1 MVSVEE
7 LLLENRRRSDAANAK
22 FNPITGEGSIGER
35 TVIEIPDFPIRKQWL
50 PKSMLRTPL
59 VRKIVKAGSIRA
71 FLESIE
77 GEVSDM
83 EEARQSVIDQF
94 TRLRCLHDFPFWA
107 ALHVYI
113 KKKGGGEDVLFRL
126 NRPQRKLIA
135 KYEQKRL
142 AGKPIRLVLLKAR
155 QWGGSTAT
163 QIYMAW
169 LQLVHKTGLNSL
181 IISHVKDTSVE
192 ILDMFKRM
200 INRYPTRMLYSLGE
214 AYSENENKW
223 AGVGNTGNIHLI
235 PQRNCKIKIGTAEK
249 PDSCRGGDYNLV
261 HLSEV
266 GVWKKTE
273 GKEPADIV
281 RSACSGI
288 LLVPYTMIVYEST
301 ANGTGN
307 FFQQEYDD
315 AKSGKSQFDAL
326 FISWYEIENNSIPFQ
341 SDEERRNFAAW
352 LLDNRENRSVAS
364 EREEPGIYLWYLWE
378 LGATLEAIHWYVEER
393 KKYREHGK
401 MASECPSDDVEAF
414 VHSGERVFDQY
425 KINDMKRCC
434 RPPKFIGDIYADGD
448 EGEEALQ
455 NLRFSEDRQ
464 GVLKIWD
471 LPEITPNE
479 VVTDR
484 YLAVVDVGGRS
495 DKADYSVIVV
505 FDRLGMIDCDKP
517 CVVAQWH
524 GHIDMDL
531 LAWKAAQVAAYYDNA
546 LLVIE
551 SNTLE
556 THDKERQVDGD
567 QSHYI
572 LNVIREV
579 YPNLY
584 ARRQSEDAVRQGLPK
599 TYGFHT
605 NISTKPAVISTL
617 VKSIRDN
624 LYVERDEDCIAEYL
638 TYERKPNGSYGA
650 ILGMHDDLLMTRAIG
665 LHICFH
671 EMPLPQIVSTEQKTI
686 NKPAV
691 SAATI

>member
-1 MVSVEE
+1 MNVNE
-7 LLLENRRRSDAANAK
+7 LLLEDKRRTAVANAT

-35 TVIEIPDFPIRKQWL
+35 KLVIISDFPISHQWL
-50 PKSMLRTPL
+50 PKTMMHTPL
-59 VRKIVKAGSIRA
+59 VKKILKAGSIYA
-71 FLESIE
+71 FLK
-77 GEVSDM
+77 EVENDV
-83 EEARQSVIDQF
+83 EDIDEAREKVIEQF
-94 TRLRCLHDFPFWA
+94 TRIRCLHDFPFWA

-113 KKKGGGEDVLFRL
+113 KKKGGGEDILFRL
-126 NRPQRKLIA
+126 NRPQRKLIS
-135 KYEQKRL
+135 KLENKRL

-155 QWGGSTAT
+155 QWGGSTAI
-163 QIYMAW
+163 QIYIAW
-169 LQLVHKTGLNSL
+169 LQLIHKTGLNSL
-181 IISHVKDTSVE
+181 IISQVKDTSVE
-192 ILDMFKRM
+192 ILDMFTRM
-200 INRYPTRMLYSLGE
+200 INRYPSAMLHALGE
-214 AYSENENKW
+214 SYSETESKW
-223 AGVGNTGNIHLI
+223 AGVGNTGNIHRI

-266 GVWKKTE
+266 GIWKKTE

-288 LLVPYTMIVYEST
+288 LYKPYTMIVYEST

-307 FFQQEYDD
+307 FFQAEYDD
-315 AKSGKSQFDAL
+315 AKNGKSQFDAL
-326 FISWYEIENNSIPFQ
+326 FIAWFEIENNVLPF
-341 SDEERRNFAAW
+341 SCEEEREKFAAW
-352 LLDNRENRSVAS
+352 LLENKDNRSVTS
-364 EREEPGIYLWYLWE
+364 EREEPGIYLWYLWGQ
-378 LGATLEAIHWYVEER
+378 GATLEAIHWYIEER
-393 KKYREHGK
+393 RKYREHGK
-401 MASECPSDDVEAF
+401 MASECPTDDVEAF

-425 KINDMKRCC
+425 RINEMKRCC

-448 EGEEALQ
+448 EGAEALK
-455 NLRFSEDRQ
+455 NLRFKEDRQ

-471 LPEITPNE
+471 LPEIVKDE
-479 VVTDR
+479 RVTDR
-484 YLAVVDVGGRS
+484 YLVVVDVGGRS
-495 DKADYSVIVV
+495 NKADYSVIAV
-505 FDRLGMIDCDKP
+505 FDRLGMIDGDKP
-517 CVVAQWH
+517 CIVAQWR

-531 LAWKAAQVAAYYDNA
+531 LAWKAAQVAAFYDNA

-572 LNVIREV
+572 LNVIRTV
-579 YPNLY
+579 YYNLY
-584 ARRQSEDAVRQGLPK
+584 ARRQSEDDIKQGLPK

-624 LYVERDEDCIAEYL
+624 LYVERDEDCISEFL

-650 ILGMHDDLLMTRAIG
+650 IIGMHDDLLMTRAIG
-665 LHICFH
+665 LHVCFH
-671 EMPLPQIVSTEQKTI
+671 EMPLPQIVSTKHRQI

>member
-1 MVSVEE
+1 MASVEE
-7 LLLENRRRSDAANAK
+7 LLLENKRRADAANAK

-50 PKSMLRTPL
+50 PNSMLRTPL
-59 VRKIVKAGSIRA
+59 VRKIIKAGSIRL
-71 FLESIE
+71 FLESME
-77 GEVSDM
+77 GEVEDM

-142 AGKPIRLVLLKAR
+142 SGKPIRLVLLKAR

-192 ILDMFKRM
+192 ILDMFTRM
-200 INRYPTRMLYSLGE
+200 INRYPTAMLYSLGE
-214 AYSENENKW
+214 AYAENESKW
-223 AGVGNTGNIHLI
+223 AGVGNTGNIHRI

-341 SDEERRNFAAW
+341 SGEERERFA
-352 LLDNRENRSVAS
+352 
-364 EREEPGIYLWYLWE
+364 
-378 LGATLEAIHWYVEER
+378 
-393 KKYREHGK
+393 
-401 MASECPSDDVEAF
+401 
-414 VHSGERVFDQY
+414 
-425 KINDMKRCC
+425 
-434 RPPKFIGDIYADGD
+434 
-448 EGEEALQ
+448 
-455 NLRFSEDRQ
+455 
-464 GVLKIWD
+464 
-471 LPEITPNE
+471 
-479 VVTDR
+479 
-484 YLAVVDVGGRS
+484 
-495 DKADYSVIVV
+495 
-505 FDRLGMIDCDKP
+505 
-517 CVVAQWH
+517 
-524 GHIDMDL
+524 
-531 LAWKAAQVAAYYDNA
+531 
-546 LLVIE
+546 
-551 SNTLE
+551 
-556 THDKERQVDGD
+556 
-567 QSHYI
+567 
-572 LNVIREV
+572 
-579 YPNLY
+579 
-584 ARRQSEDAVRQGLPK
+584 
-599 TYGFHT
+599 
-605 NISTKPAVISTL
+605 
-617 VKSIRDN
+617 
-624 LYVERDEDCIAEYL
+624 
-638 TYERKPNGSYGA
+638 
-650 ILGMHDDLLMTRAIG
+650 
-665 LHICFH
+665 
-671 EMPLPQIVSTEQKTI
+671 
-686 NKPAV
+686 
-691 SAATI
+691 

>member
-1 MVSVEE
+1 MNVQE
-7 LLLENRRRSDAANAK
+7 LLLEDKRRTDIANAT

-35 TVIEIPDFPIRKQWL
+35 KLVVIPDFPISHQWL
-50 PKSMLRTPL
+50 PKTMLRTQL
-59 VRKIVKAGSIRA
+59 VKKIVKAGSIYA
-71 FLESIE
+71 FLKEVGEDVEDIDKAREKVIE
-77 GEVSDM
+77 
-83 EEARQSVIDQF
+83 QF
-94 TRLRCLHDFPFWA
+94 TRLRCRHDFPFWS

-113 KKKGGGEDVLFRL
+113 KKKGGGEDILFRL
-126 NRPQRKLIA
+126 KRPQRKLIA
-135 KYEQKRL
+135 KFEEKRI
-142 AGKPIRLVLLKAR
+142 AGKPIRFVLLKAR

-163 QIYMAW
+163 QMYMAW
-169 LQLVHKTGLNSL
+169 LQLIHKTGLNSL
-181 IISHVKDTSVE
+181 IISQVKDTSVE
-192 ILDMFKRM
+192 ILDMFTRM
-200 INRYPTRMLYSLGE
+200 INRYPTAMLHELGE
-214 AYSENENKW
+214 AYSETESKW
-223 AGVGNTGNIHLI
+223 AGVGNTGNIHRI

-266 GVWKKTE
+266 GIWKKTE

-288 LLVPYTMIVYEST
+288 LYKPYTMIVYEST

-307 FFQQEYDD
+307 FFQSEYDD

-326 FISWYEIENNSIPFQ
+326 FISWYEIENNVLPF
-341 SDEERRNFAAW
+341 SGEEEREKFAAW
-352 LLDNRENRSVAS
+352 LLENRENRNVAS

-378 LGATLEAIHWYVEER
+378 QGATLEAIHWYIEER
-393 KKYREHGK
+393 RKYREHGK
-401 MASECPSDDVEAF
+401 MASECPTDDVEAF

-425 KINDMKRCC
+425 RINEMKRCC

-448 EGEEALQ
+448 EGEEALK
-455 NLRFSEDRQ
+455 NLRFTEDRQ

-471 LPEITPNE
+471 KPEIVKDE
-479 VVTDR
+479 RVTDR
-484 YLAVVDVGGRS
+484 YLVVVDVGGRS
-495 DKADYSVIVV
+495 NKADYSVIAV
-505 FDRLGMIDCDKP
+505 FDRLGMIDGDKP
-517 CVVAQWH
+517 CIVAQWR

-531 LAWKAAQVAAYYDNA
+531 LAWKAAQVAAFYDNA

-572 LNVIREV
+572 LNVIRSV
-579 YPNLY
+579 YYNLY
-584 ARRQSEDAVRQGLPK
+584 ARRQSEDDIKQGLPK

-624 LYVERDEDCIAEYL
+624 LYVERDEDCISEFL

-650 ILGMHDDLLMTRAIG
+650 IIGMHDDLLMTRAIG

-671 EMPLPQIVSTEQKTI
+671 EMPIPTIVSTKHRQI

>member
-1 MVSVEE
+1 MNVQE
-7 LLLENRRRSDAANAK
+7 LLFEDSLRTTVANAT
-22 FNPITGEGSIGER
+22 FNPITGEGSLGER
-35 TVIEIPDFPIRKQWL
+35 KLVIIPDFPITHQWL
-50 PKSMLRTPL
+50 PKKMLRTPL
-59 VRKIVKAGSIRA
+59 VKKILKAGSIYA
-71 FLESIE
+71 FLKEV
-77 GEVSDM
+77 GEDVEDIDK
-83 EEARQSVIDQF
+83 AREKVVEQF
-94 TRLRCLHDFPFWA
+94 MRIRCLHDFPFWS

-113 KKKGGGEDVLFRL
+113 KRKGGGEDILFRL
-126 NRPQRKLIA
+126 KRPQRKLIA
-135 KYEQKRL
+135 KFEEKRL
-142 AGKPIRLVLLKAR
+142 AGKPIRFVLLKAR

-163 QIYMAW
+163 QMYMAW
-169 LQLVHKTGLNSL
+169 LQLIHKTGLNSL
-181 IISHVKDTSVE
+181 IISQVKDTSVE
-192 ILDMFKRM
+192 ILDMFTRM
-200 INRYPTRMLYSLGE
+200 INRYPTAMLHALGE
-214 AYSENENKW
+214 AYSETESKW
-223 AGVGNTGNIHLI
+223 AGVGNTGNIHRI

-266 GVWKKTE
+266 GIWKKTE

-288 LLVPYTMIVYEST
+288 LYKPYTMIVYEST

-307 FFQQEYDD
+307 FFQSEYDD

-326 FISWYEIENNSIPFQ
+326 FISWYEIENNVLPFA
-341 SDEERRNFAAW
+341 SEEEREKFAEW
-352 LLDNRENRSVAS
+352 LLENRENRNVAS
-364 EREEPGIYLWYLWE
+364 EREEPGIYLWYLWQQ
-378 LGATLEAIHWYVEER
+378 GATLEAIHWYIEER
-393 KKYREHGK
+393 RKYRDHGK
-401 MASECPSDDVEAF
+401 MASECPTDDVEAF

-425 KINDMKRCC
+425 RINEMKRCC

-448 EGEEALQ
+448 EGEEALK
-455 NLRFSEDRQ
+455 NLRFAEDRQ

-471 LPEITPNE
+471 KPEIVKDE
-479 VVTDR
+479 RVTDR
-484 YLAVVDVGGRS
+484 YLVVVDVGGRS
-495 DKADYSVIVV
+495 NKADYSVIAV
-505 FDRLGMIDCDKP
+505 FDRLGMIDGDKP
-517 CVVAQWH
+517 CIVAQWR

-531 LAWKAAQVAAYYDNA
+531 LAWKAAQVAAFYDNA

-572 LNVIREV
+572 LNVIRTV
-579 YPNLY
+579 YYNLY
-584 ARRQSEDAVRQGLPK
+584 ARRQSEDDIKQGLPK

-624 LYVERDEDCIAEYL
+624 LYVERDEDCISEFL

-650 ILGMHDDLLMTRAIG
+650 IIGMHDDLLMTRAIG
-665 LHICFH
+665 LHVCFH
-671 EMPLPQIVSTEQKTI
+671 EMPIPTIVSTRHRQI

>member
-1 MVSVEE
+1 MNVQE
-7 LLLENRRRSDAANAK
+7 LLFEDSLRTTIVNAT
-22 FNPITGEGSIGER
+22 FNPITGKGSIGER
-35 TVIEIPDFPIRKQWL
+35 ELVVIPDFPISHQWL
-50 PKSMLRTPL
+50 PKTMLRTPL
-59 VRKIVKAGSIRA
+59 VKKIIKAGSIYA
-71 FLESIE
+71 FLKEV
-77 GEVSDM
+77 GEDVEDIGK
-83 EEARQSVIDQF
+83 AREKVVEQF
-94 TRLRCLHDFPFWA
+94 TRLRCLHDFPFWS

-113 KKKGGGEDVLFRL
+113 KKKGGGEDILFRL
-126 NRPQRKLIA
+126 IRPQRKLIA
-135 KYEQKRL
+135 KFEEKRL
-142 AGKPIRLVLLKAR
+142 AGKPIRFVLLKAR

-169 LQLVHKTGLNSL
+169 LQLIHKTGLNSL
-181 IISHVKDTSVE
+181 IISQVKDTSVE
-192 ILDMFKRM
+192 ILDMFTRM
-200 INRYPTRMLYSLGE
+200 INRYPTAMLHALGE
-214 AYSENENKW
+214 AYSETESKW
-223 AGVGNTGNIHLI
+223 AGVGNTGNIHRI

-266 GVWKKTE
+266 GIWKKTE

-288 LLVPYTMIVYEST
+288 LYKPYTMIVYEST

-307 FFQQEYDD
+307 FFQAEYDD

-326 FISWYEIENNSIPFQ
+326 FISWYEIENNVLPFA
-341 SDEERRNFAAW
+341 SEEERERFAAW
-352 LLDNRENRSVAS
+352 LLENKDNRNVTS
-364 EREEPGIYLWYLWE
+364 EREEPGTYLWYLWE
-378 LGATLEAIHWYVEER
+378 QGATLEAIHWYIEER
-393 KKYREHGK
+393 RKYREHGK
-401 MASECPSDDVEAF
+401 MASECPTDDVEAF

-425 KINDMKRCC
+425 RINEMKRCC

-448 EGEEALQ
+448 EGEEALK
-455 NLRFSEDRQ
+455 NLRFAEDRQ

-471 LPEITPNE
+471 LPEIMKDE
-479 VVTDR
+479 RVTDR
-484 YLAVVDVGGRS
+484 YLVVVDVGGRS
-495 DKADYSVIVV
+495 NKADYSVIAV
-505 FDRLGMIDCDKP
+505 FDRLGMIDGDKP
-517 CVVAQWH
+517 CIVAQWR

-531 LAWKAAQVAAYYDNA
+531 LAWKAAQVAAFYDNA

-572 LNVIREV
+572 LNVIRTV
-579 YPNLY
+579 YYNLY
-584 ARRQSEDAVRQGLPK
+584 ARRQSEDDIKQGLPK

-624 LYVERDEDCIAEYL
+624 LYVERDEDCISEFL

-650 ILGMHDDLLMTRAIG
+650 IIGMHDDMLMTRAIG
-665 LHICFH
+665 LHVCFH
-671 EMPLPQIVSTEQKTI
+671 EMPIPTIVSTKHRQI